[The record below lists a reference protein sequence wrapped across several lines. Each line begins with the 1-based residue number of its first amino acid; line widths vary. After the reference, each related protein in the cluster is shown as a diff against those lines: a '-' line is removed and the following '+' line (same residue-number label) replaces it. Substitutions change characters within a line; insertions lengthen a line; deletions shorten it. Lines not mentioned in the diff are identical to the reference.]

1 MVRSKKNKRISP
13 PWPLL
18 LIIFLSSIVIGT
30 QLGLIGQKLYAQ
42 LFFDEKGVEPFKTI
56 NENQLQQ
63 QSTCKESVDGG
74 PRLNENFEPCAP

>member
-1 MVRSKKNKRISP
+1 MARSKKNKRISP

-30 QLGLIGQKLYAQ
+30 QLGLIGQNLYAQ
-42 LFFDEKGVEPFKTI
+42 LFLDEKRVENFKTI
-56 NENQLQQ
+56 NQNQLQE

-74 PRLNENFEPCAP
+74 PSLNENFEPCAP

>member
-42 LFFDEKGVEPFKTI
+42 LFFDEKRVENFKTI
-56 NENQLQQ
+56 NQNQLQE
-63 QSTCKESVDGG
+63 QSTCKESVNGG
-74 PRLNENFEPCAP
+74 PSLNENFEPCAP